1 VKTADRT
8 EHQDGL
14 PLSYDDVSFLKHRW
28 LDKRD
33 ADFMLTHSSED
44 ITFENLMA
52 WVTII
57 ALWRFLAET
66 PPA

>member
-1 VKTADRT
+1 
-8 EHQDGL
+8 
-14 PLSYDDVSFLKHRW
+14 LKHRIW

-44 ITFENLMA
+44 ITFENLVA
-52 WVTII
+52 WGTKI